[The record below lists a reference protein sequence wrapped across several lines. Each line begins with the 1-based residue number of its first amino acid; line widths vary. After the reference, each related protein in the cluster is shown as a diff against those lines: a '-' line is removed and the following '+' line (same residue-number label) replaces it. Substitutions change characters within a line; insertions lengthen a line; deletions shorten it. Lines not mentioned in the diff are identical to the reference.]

1 MVELALMEK
10 QLTVKVYVS
19 DYKKKWAFKL
29 LQQKPRA
36 SWLGTTL
43 LIDWLH

>member
-19 DYKKKWAFKL
+19 DYKKNGL
-29 LQQKPRA
+29 LNSYNKNQGP
-36 SWLGTTL
+36 LG
-43 LIDWLH
+43 WGQHC